1 MRTLRILLT
10 AAALAAVCA
19 PGAARAATV
28 SLTYVGTTPASPDQ
42 YKIAGSPAV
51 DRYLIRL
58 VAGDGERNRM
68 VVDVHGRLRDDGAP
82 LVVGDGCVA
91 DAAGWV
97 TCKAEPRPPALGVGY
112 GYEID
117 AGDGDDTVTT
127 GHDEHPNPSDAT
139 TGVGV
144 GTVDL
149 GAGDDL
155 FTAPR
160 GAGRIQGGPGRDTIV
175 APLRFGDRG
184 PASWDPDAA
193 APDAGMLWDGGP
205 GPDTASG
212 GNVVVSYAGRTA
224 GVRVTPDDVAD
235 DGEPGEG
242 DDVGS
247 DVPVIVGGD
256 GPDELHAAGPLV
268 AGGRG
273 DDLLVGH
280 PAPGPEVGDVP
291 RLALRGDAGNDTIQ
305 GGPGA
310 ELVDG
315 GPGDDTLAGG
325 PGDDRLVD
333 GAGADRVDGGEG
345 DDRVDYVPDG
355 AADVLHG
362 GPGTDLVTRYQDGR
376 PMPTVAISLNG
387 RADDGPRGE
396 GDDVADGWESVA
408 IQGGSLTGG
417 DAPEQLGIVEGA
429 GAIDGGG
436 GDDVL
441 WGGTSITGG
450 PGRDTIDAGYRVSG
464 AVVHARDGEGD
475 LVRCFERRVR
485 VVADR
490 IDRLLGCARPE
501 VTASPHGTRAL
512 RDRGQLAVDVHCYGV
527 RTCAGVLT
535 VRAGARGAPPIGR
548 ARFAVWTADTVR
560 VPVRLGDL
568 PRRACGTLRVTL
580 RLQPSHGQPTVTT
593 IPLGHCTWR
602 TPAVT
607 RPMRRAT

>member
-1 MRTLRILLT
+1 MRTLRLLLT
-10 AAALAAVCA
+10 AAVLAIACA
-19 PGAARAATV
+19 PGAAQAATV
-28 SLTYVGTTPASPDQ
+28 SLTYVGTTPATPDQ

-58 VAGDGERNRM
+58 TAGAGERNRI
-68 VVDVHGRLRDDGAP
+68 VVDVLGRLRDDGAP
-82 LVVGDGCVA
+82 LTTGDGCAA

-97 TCKAEPRPPALGVGY
+97 TCTAAPRPPAVAVGY
-112 GYEID
+112 AYAID

-127 GHDEHPNPSDAT
+127 GYDEHPSPSVVT

-144 GTVDL
+144 DIVDL

-155 FTAPR
+155 FTAPS
-160 GAGRIQGGPGRDTIV
+160 GSGGVQGGPGRDTIV
-175 APLRFGDRG
+175 APLRFGDRA
-184 PASWDPDAA
+184 PSSWDAGAA
-193 APDAGMLWDGGP
+193 APSNGMLWDGGP

-212 GNVVVSYAGRTA
+212 GNVVVSYVGRAA

-268 AGGRG
+268 AGGPG
-273 DDLLVGH
+273 DDLLVGW
-280 PAPGPEVGDVP
+280 PAPGPETGDVP
-291 RLALRGDAGNDTIQ
+291 RLTLRGDAGNDTIQ

-315 GPGDDTLAGG
+315 GAGDDTLAGG
-325 PGDDRLVD
+325 AGDDRLTD
-333 GAGADRVDGGEG
+333 GAGADKVDGGEG

-355 AADVLHG
+355 APDVFHG
-362 GPGTDLVTRYQDGR
+362 GPGTDLLTRDRDGR
-376 PMPTVAISLNG
+376 PAPAVVFSLNG

-396 GDDVADGWESVA
+396 DDNLAEGWESVVVDD
-408 IQGGSLTGG
+408 GSLIGG
-417 DAPEQLGIVEGA
+417 DAPERLAIAEGA
-429 GAIDGGG
+429 GSIDGGG
-436 GDDVL
+436 GDDAL

-450 PGRDTIDAGYRVSG
+450 PGRDTIDAGHGVSG
-464 AVVHARDGEGD
+464 AVVHARDGERD

-490 IDRLLGCARPE
+490 ADRLLGCARPE

-512 RDRGQLAVDVHCYGV
+512 RDRGLLAVDVHCYGA

-535 VRAGARGAPPIGR
+535 ARAGARGASVGR
-548 ARFAVWTADTVR
+548 VRFAVSTADTVR
-560 VPVRLGDL
+560 VPLRLGDL
-568 PRRACGTLRVTL
+568 PRRACGTLRATL
-580 RLQPSHGQPTVTT
+580 RLQPARGRPTVTT
-593 IPLGHCTWR
+593 IPLGRCTWR
-602 TPAVT
+602 TSARPA
-607 RPMRRAT
+607 R